1 MSSSNTEEN
10 PRYSPMRPFLLRIAP
25 SGTPIL
31 LYEDGVFSAMEGT
44 RDSEKVKNALN
55 DHPVYALDADVEAR
69 GLKKLIKGIKM
80 ISYDGF
86 VELVEENDVVPWL

>member
-1 MSSSNTEEN
+1 MLFTLNNSSITSN
-10 PRYSPMRPFLLRIAP
+10 SLDSLLRIAP

-69 GLKKLIKGIKM
+69 GLKNLIKGIKM

>member
-1 MSSSNTEEN
+1 MLFTLNNSSITSN
-10 PRYSPMRPFLLRIAP
+10 SLDSLLRIAP

-55 DHPVYALDADVEAR
+55 DHPIYALDADVEAR
-69 GLKKLIKGIKM
+69 GLKNLIKGIKM

>member
-1 MSSSNTEEN
+1 MLFTLNNSSITSN
-10 PRYSPMRPFLLRIAP
+10 SLDSLLRIAP

-55 DHPVYALDADVEAR
+55 DHPIYALDADVEAR
-69 GLKKLIKGIKM
+69 GLKNLIKGIKM

-86 VELVEENDVVPWL
+86 VELVEENDIVPWL

>member
-1 MSSSNTEEN
+1 MLFTLNNSSITSN
-10 PRYSPMRPFLLRIAP
+10 SLDSLLRIAP

-44 RDSEKVKNALN
+44 CDTQKIKNALK
-55 DHPVYALDADVEAR
+55 DHPIYALDADVEAR
-69 GLKKLIKGIKM
+69 GLKRLIKGIKI

-86 VELVEENDVVPWL
+86 VELVEKNDVVPWL